1 MTVGTVL
8 ALLGVVAVS
17 FEAPV
22 AAPVLWV
29 LAICVM
35 WHGG

>member
-1 MTVGTVL
+1 MTAGTVL

-29 LAICVM
+29 LALYLM

>member
-1 MTVGTVL
+1 MTAGAVL

-29 LAICVM
+29 LAA
-35 WHGG
+35 